1 MIFTNLKNC
10 CLYKKNLNAFY
21 SKVSLVLN
29 IQIKK
34 KLNFFFKWLI
44 NRKCFYRA
52 KRSFAI
58 HHICLLS
65 VITIN
70 SIYWFSMHC
79 TDFSIN
85 YVIFVNLPFT
95 KFYFIELKQSHN
107 YIHLSYKHLKNLI
120 CKICKSKDSSCY
132 HVKLT

>member
-1 MIFTNLKNC
+1 MLLFKSQSCFEYTNF
-10 CLYKKNLNAFY
+10 KK
-21 SKVSLVLN
+21 
-29 IQIKK
+29 IKI
-34 KLNFFFKWLI
+34 FFFKWLI

-79 TDFSIN
+79 TDFSKN

-107 YIHLSYKHLKNLI
+107 YIHLSYKHLKNLN
-120 CKICKSKDSSCY
+120 CKICKSKDSSC
-132 HVKLT
+132 